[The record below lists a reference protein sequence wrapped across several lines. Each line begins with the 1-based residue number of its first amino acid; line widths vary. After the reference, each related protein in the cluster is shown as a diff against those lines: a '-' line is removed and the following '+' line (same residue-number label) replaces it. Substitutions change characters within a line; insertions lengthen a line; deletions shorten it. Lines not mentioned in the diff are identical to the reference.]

1 MYKAF
6 LYNSYIIKK
15 KYYNLAKVF
24 LYIYIMNMQRRK
36 QKVRISYRVIAKKK
50 KVKQNT

>member
-24 LYIYIMNMQRRK
+24 LYTYNEYAEKETKGENLI
-36 QKVRISYRVIAKKK
+36 
-50 KVKQNT
+50 